1 MIVVIAAVAAAI
13 AFVVLTRRYWRAP
26 DAGGYN
32 TWLTLAAIVLV
43 LGLGVLAVTGR
54 LHWLAA
60 VAAAVAPF
68 LRRAFGLVRMLPYL
82 GSLFGRPAGAQNE
95 GPRGR
100 SGGPRGRSGGPRGRS
115 GGSMSRADAL
125 DILGLDPQPSRDEIL
140 AAHRRLIQKLHPD
153 RGGTTYLA
161 AQLNAAKERLLAD
174 L

>member
-100 SGGPRGRSGGPRGRS
+100 SGGPRGRSGG
-115 GGSMSRADAL
+115 SMSRADAL